1 VEVDTADLH
10 TETFTNSQGWTIVRV
25 THLPTSTFVERSRSE
40 LLVSPVEAQSQCI
53 KELKKKLAR
62 RGVSD
67 APSRPKATAETA
79 QTETETADAERAPQP
94 TSVESVATDVTRA
107 EFDALAAR
115 VARLEKL
122 VKRD

>member
-1 VEVDTADLH
+1 MEVTTADLH
-10 TETFTNSQGWTIVRV
+10 TETFSNSQGWTIVRV

-62 RGVSD
+62 RGASD
-67 APSRPKATAETA
+67 VPSRSKAKAE
-79 QTETETADAERAPQP
+79 TETETADAESAPQP
-94 TSVESVATDVTRA
+94 TSAESVVTDVSRA

-115 VARLEKL
+115 VAHLEKL

>member
-1 VEVDTADLH
+1 VEVATADLH

-25 THLPTSTFVERSRSE
+25 THLPTSTFVERTRSE

-62 RGVSD
+62 RSPSD
-67 APSRPKATAETA
+67 VPSRPKETATAETA
-79 QTETETADAERAPQP
+79 IADAERAPRP
-94 TSVESVATDVTRA
+94 TAVESVVTDVSRA